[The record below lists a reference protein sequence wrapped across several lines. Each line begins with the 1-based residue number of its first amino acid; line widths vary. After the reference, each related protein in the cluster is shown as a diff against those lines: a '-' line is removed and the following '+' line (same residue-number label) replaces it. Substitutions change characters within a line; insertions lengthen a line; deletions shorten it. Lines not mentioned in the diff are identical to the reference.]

1 MPIYEYECEACGN
14 RFELIQRLSDEPI
27 VICPKCGEPKVHKLM
42 SSPAIQFKGSGFYIN
57 DYAKKGS
64 GEPSKSG
71 GGAESKNDD
80 KSGSD
85 KKSEKTAPAASASG
99 STSTSSTTPSPASPS
114 SSSGSSDKSKSN

>member
-27 VICPKCGEPKVHKLM
+27 VICPRCGEPKVHKLM

-64 GEPSKSG
+64 GDPSKSG
-71 GGAESKNDD
+71 GASESKTDD
-80 KSGSD
+80 KGGSD
-85 KKSEKTAPAASASG
+85 KKSEKAAPAASSTG
-99 STSTSSTTPSPASPS
+99 SSSTPSTTPSTPSPSTS
-114 SSSGSSDKSKSN
+114 SSSTNKS

>member
-14 RFELIQRLSDEPI
+14 RFELIQRLSDEPV
-27 VICPKCGEPKVHKLM
+27 VICPGCGEPKVHKLM

-71 GGAESKNDD
+71 EAAESKTDD

-85 KKSEKTAPAASASG
+85 KKSEKAAPAASSTG
-99 STSTSSTTPSPASPS
+99 SSSTPSTTSSTSSPSTS
-114 SSSGSSDKSKSN
+114 SSSTDKS

>member
-14 RFELIQRLSDEPI
+14 RFELIQRLSDEPV
-27 VICPKCGEPKVHKLM
+27 VICPRCGEPKVHKLM

-64 GEPSKSG
+64 GEPSKSAG
-71 GGAESKNDD
+71 AAESKTDD

-85 KKSEKTAPAASASG
+85 KKSEKAAPAASSTGSSSTPSTTSSAS
-99 STSTSSTTPSPASPS
+99 SPSTSSS
-114 SSSGSSDKSKSN
+114 STDKS

>member
-14 RFELIQRLSDEPI
+14 RFELIQRLSDEPV
-27 VICPKCGEPKVHKLM
+27 VICPGCGKPKVHKLM

-64 GEPSKSG
+64 GEPSKSAG
-71 GGAESKNDD
+71 AAESKSDD

-85 KKSEKTAPAASASG
+85 KKSEKAAPAASSTG
-99 STSTSSTTPSPASPS
+99 SSSTPSTTSSTSSPSTS
-114 SSSGSSDKSKSN
+114 SSSTDKS